1 MAMTGNKQKP
11 PRHGK
16 AKVLI
21 VDDHPT
27 LRYGLAQLINQEPDL
42 TMCGEAEDVREAFEA
57 IEEKKPDIVLADISL
72 KTRNG
77 LQLIKELKEKHAG
90 LPVLV
95 LTMHDESVYAE
106 RALRAGARGYIMKQE
121 ATGKVTDGIR
131 KVLSGDLF
139 VSDRMAQKMME
150 GFIDDPSRTDESPLT
165 RLTDREMEV
174 LRLTGQGL
182 GTREIA
188 ESLNLSRKTIE
199 SHYAKIKGKLNLS
212 SAKELFQYALEWKH
226 YTSGSITP
234 PWTRTS

>member
-1 MAMTGNKQKP
+1 MTDTQRKP
-11 PRHGK
+11 HRHGK

-27 LRYGLAQLINQEPDL
+27 LRYGLTQLINQEPDL
-42 TMCGEAEDVREAFEA
+42 TLCGEAEDVREAFEA
-57 IEEKKPDIVLADISL
+57 IEEKQPDIVIVDISL
-72 KTRNG
+72 KSSNG
-77 LQLIKELKEKHAG
+77 LQLIQMIKEKHAD

-121 ATGKVTDGIR
+121 ATGKVTGGIR
-131 KVLSGDLF
+131 KVLNGEIF
-139 VSDRMAQKMME
+139 VSDRMAQKMIE
-150 GFIDDPSRTDESPLT
+150 GFIDNGSRNSESPLA

-174 LRLTGQGL
+174 LRLTGQGM

-188 ESLNLSRKTIE
+188 EALNLSRKTIE

-226 YTSGSITP
+226 HTSGSTTP